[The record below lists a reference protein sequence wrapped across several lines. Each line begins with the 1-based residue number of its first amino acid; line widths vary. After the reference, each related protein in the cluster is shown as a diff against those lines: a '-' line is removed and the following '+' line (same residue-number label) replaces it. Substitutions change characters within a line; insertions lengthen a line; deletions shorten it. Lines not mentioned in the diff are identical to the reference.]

1 MSVKFPHKKEKEIKS
16 AWPKGYKRFKGVS
29 KKESFAVKPQKYNYK
44 LILLSLIVAIIV
56 WFWVI
61 SPYLNQPIPVKGPI
75 KVKIFQG
82 KIPEYSN
89 PKPK

>member
-29 KKESFAVKPQKYNYK
+29 KKENLEVNPQKYNYK
-44 LILLSLIVAIIV
+44 LIMLSLIIAAIV
-56 WFWVI
+56 WFLVI

-75 KVKIFQG
+75 KIKIFQG
-82 KIPEYSN
+82 NIPADSN